1 MTQEWVPPNFQAS
14 PSDWALSPQSLVPS
28 PGLWVS
34 VAEMVVRYQKGLQ
47 AFQKPCGLSEKPI
60 SKMNQHDIVVE
71 KYIIC
76 MRIYTCI
83 YIHIDYILQC
93 RFIPTWSRFSNWKQ
107 HVWSLD
113 MSGLWL
119 VISGFLKRGIT
130 RTWWLA
136 IGNNLD
142 RTLGQRMARRHAASL
157 QKSEP
162 QTEMGLDWRRH
173 ETSMTH
179 GYQPVY
185 PSMRSKL

>member
-1 MTQEWVPPNFQAS
+1 MGS
-14 PSDWALSPQSLVPS
+14 PKLPGITLWLSPQPSEFGAFSRSLGICSGDGCKVPERPAS
-28 PGLWVS
+28 VS
-34 VAEMVVRYQKGLQ
+34 KALRPLGET
-47 AFQKPCGLSEKPI
+47 
-60 SKMNQHDIVVE
+60 DIKNE
-71 KYIIC
+71 PTWYSC
-76 MRIYTCI
+76 REIYYMYAYLYMYI
-83 YIHIDYILQC
+83 YIYIYIDYILQC